1 MPASNSTS
9 AAPPAPRFAFGW
21 AALVYAIATVAL
33 CYPALAGGFLVT
45 TVSDQYIGGFP
56 VREFGASVLRDTG
69 GFALWNPYIFGG
81 MPYVAG
87 MHGDIFYPTFL
98 LRAIMPVD
106 DAMTWS
112 FIIHF
117 FFAGLLT
124 FGFLRACGLAFLP
137 ALIGGLAYMMGGP
150 IASYVSPGHDGKLYV
165 STLYPLALW
174 LLWSGIREGR
184 RWVWGAL
191 ALVAGLAVLSPH
203 PQLLQYMLLS
213 CGAFALFLAFTDSGA
228 GKLPTRVAVQRLAF
242 AFGALILGGFIGA
255 IQYNPVREYVAWSP
269 RAGGMRSYEVA
280 TSYALNPEEMLG
292 FVIPEFNGILENY
305 WGRNGIHLHSDY
317 LGVAVLVLVGLAF
330 ARSLPQVRK
339 RFIWFWAITAVVG
352 ILWSLGGATP
362 FYRLV
367 YAIVPGTKFFRAPGT
382 FFFVAWLALST
393 LAALGADR
401 ALRRDFTRRY
411 LFGWGIAG
419 GLMLVLALTG
429 ALVSLGTSVALPQRF
444 DAVIANAGNIT
455 PGALR
460 SLAFLMVTLAVLEA
474 TRLGKIP
481 TRAAGWTLVAVIAVD
496 LWSIERLYW
505 RFSRPAAELYA
516 TDPAIDYIKKQ
527 DQPGRVLALGLG
539 QTEGYHDPFLGGDA
553 LMVHDVRQVLG
564 YHGNE
569 LGRFQ
574 RLTAKNEA
582 SEEQL
587 QRLLGNPNF
596 WKLTNMRYLLTNL
609 PEQVFP
615 GFTKV
620 IGPIKNAAG
629 STTYLYTVPGD
640 NPAAWVTPVIIEVP
654 DDDAFAA
661 VLDPRFDARQA
672 ALFDTSAGVTGKQ
685 LQALPAP
692 LSLRAQI
699 TRYDPGHITVN
710 LSEPA
715 PEGSALVV
723 SENYY
728 PGWQAKVDG
737 KPAVTGRADFTLIGV
752 ALPTGARSVDLTFE
766 SRPYEVGKAITL
778 TAIAISLALVAVG
791 VFLERR
797 RRG

>member
-1 MPASNSTS
+1 MPSHNPTS

-21 AALVYAIATVAL
+21 AALVYAVATLAL

-56 VREFGASVLRDTG
+56 VREFGASVLRETG

-81 MPYVAG
+81 LPYVAG

-98 LRAIMPVD
+98 LRAIMAVD

-124 FGFLRACGLAFLP
+124 FGFLRACGLGFLP

-174 LLWSGIREGR
+174 LLWLGIRKDR
-184 RWVWGAL
+184 KWVWGAL

-213 CGAFALFLAFTDSGA
+213 CGAFALFLAFTDGGT
-228 GKLPTRVAVQRLAF
+228 GKLPTSVGVRRLAF
-242 AFGALILGGFIGA
+242 AFGALILGGFTGA
-255 IQYNPVREYVAWSP
+255 IQYNPVREYVEWSP

-280 TSYALNPEEMLG
+280 TSYSLNPEEMVN
-292 FVIPEFNGILENY
+292 FVIPEFSGILENY
-305 WGRNGIHLHSDY
+305 WGRNGIHFHSDY
-317 LGVAVLVLVGLAF
+317 LGVVVLLLVGLAF
-330 ARSLPQVRK
+330 ARQVSEVRK
-339 RFIWFWAITAVVG
+339 RFMWFWAITAVIG

-362 FYRLV
+362 FYRIV
-367 YAIVPGTKFFRAPGT
+367 YAIVPGSKFFRAPST

-411 LFGWGIAG
+411 LVGWGIAG
-419 GLMLVLALTG
+419 GAMLLLALTG
-429 ALVSLGTSVALPQRF
+429 ALVNLGTSIALPQRF
-444 DAVIANAGNIT
+444 DAVIANAGNVRM
-455 PGALR
+455 GAVR
-460 SLAFLMVTLAVLEA
+460 SFAFLLLALAVLEA
-474 TRLGKIP
+474 VRLGRL
-481 TRAAGWTLVAVIAVD
+481 TSRAGGWALVACVALD

-516 TDPAIDYIKKQ
+516 SDPAIDYMKKQ
-527 DQPGRVLALGLG
+527 DQPGRVLALSLA

-553 LMVHDVRQVLG
+553 LMVHRIRQVLG

-574 RLTAKNEA
+574 RLYGKNE
-582 SEEQL
+582 SNEELL
-587 QRLLGNPNF
+587 QRLLGSPNF

-609 PEQVFP
+609 PEQTFP

-620 IGPIKNAAG
+620 VGPIKNAAG
-629 STTYLYTVPGD
+629 STTYLYTIPGD
-640 NPAAWVTPVIIEVP
+640 NPAAWVTPVIIQVP
-654 DDDAFAA
+654 DDDAYAA

-672 ALFDTSAGVTGKQ
+672 ALFDTSVKVTGKQ
-685 LQALPAP
+685 VRALPEP
-692 LSLRAQI
+692 L
-699 TRYDPGHITVN
+699 
-710 LSEPA
+710 
-715 PEGSALVV
+715 
-723 SENYY
+723 
-728 PGWQAKVDG
+728 
-737 KPAVTGRADFTLIGV
+737 
-752 ALPTGARSVDLTFE
+752 
-766 SRPYEVGKAITL
+766 
-778 TAIAISLALVAVG
+778 AIS
-791 VFLERR
+791 
-797 RRG
+797 

>member
-1 MPASNSTS
+1 MPADNLTP

-21 AALVYAIATVAL
+21 AALVYAVATLAL

-45 TVSDQYIGGFP
+45 PVSDQYIGGFP

-81 MPYVAG
+81 LPYVAG

-98 LRAIMPVD
+98 LRLIMPVD

-174 LLWSGIREGR
+174 LIWLGIREGR

-228 GKLPTRVAVQRLAF
+228 GKLTTRVAVQRLAF
-242 AFGALILGGFIGA
+242 ALGALVLGGFIGA

-269 RAGGMRSYEVA
+269 RAEGMRSYEAA

-292 FVIPEFNGILENY
+292 FVLPEFPGILENY
-305 WGRNGIHLHSDY
+305 WGRNLIHLHSDY

-330 ARSLPQVRK
+330 ARHTSAMRK
-339 RFIWFWAITAVVG
+339 RFMWFWAITALIG

-362 FYRLV
+362 YYRLV

-411 LFGWGIAG
+411 LIGWGIAG
-419 GLMLVLALTG
+419 GVILLLALTG
-429 ALVSLGTSVALPQRF
+429 ALVNIGTSVAIPQRF
-444 DAVIANAGNIT
+444 DTVVANAGNVRI
-455 PGALR
+455 GAVRSIVFLLIGLALLETLR
-460 SLAFLMVTLAVLEA
+460 VGRV
-474 TRLGKIP
+474 RP
-481 TRAAGWTLVAVIAVD
+481 RVAGWALVVLVAVD

-516 TDPAIDYIKKQ
+516 SDPAIDYIKKQ
-527 DQPGRVLALGLG
+527 DQPGRVLALAFG

-553 LMVHDVRQVLG
+553 LMIHDIRQVLG

-574 RLTAKNEA
+574 RLYAKNESNEA
-582 SEEQL
+582 QL

-596 WKLTNMRYLLTNL
+596 WKLSNMRYLLTNL

-620 IGPIKNAAG
+620 LGPIKNAAG
-629 STTYLYTVPGD
+629 STSYLYTVPGD
-640 NPAAWVTPVIIEVP
+640 NPAAWVTPVIIKVP
-654 DDDAFAA
+654 DDDAYAA

-672 ALFDTSAGVTGKQ
+672 ALFDTSAKVIGKQ
-685 LQALPAP
+685 VQALPAP
-692 LSLRAQI
+692 LGITAKV
-699 TRYDPGHITVN
+699 TRYDPGHISVELGT
-710 LSEPA
+710 PA

-728 PGWQAKVDG
+728 PGWRATVDG
-737 KPAVTGRADFTLIGV
+737 KPAAADRADFTLIGV
-752 ALPTGARSVDLTFE
+752 ALPTGARIVDLTFE
-766 SRPYEVGKAITL
+766 SRPYQVGKTITL
-778 TAIAISLALVAVG
+778 LAIAISLGLAIWG
-791 VFLERR
+791 IFLERR